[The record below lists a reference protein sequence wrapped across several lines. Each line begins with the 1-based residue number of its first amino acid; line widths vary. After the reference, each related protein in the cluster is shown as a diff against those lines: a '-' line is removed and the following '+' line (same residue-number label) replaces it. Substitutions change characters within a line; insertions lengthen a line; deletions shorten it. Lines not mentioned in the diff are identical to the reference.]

1 MGGELLKSSASKPL
15 SYTEIFY
22 EHFPFYLSI
31 GMTYDQYWNDD
42 CMLVKYYREAHRLRN
57 ERKNQELWLQGL
69 YIYEALCDVA
79 PVLHAFAKSGTKPRP
94 YLSKPFPITMEEV
107 KRDKEEQEKLNRQKA
122 KALFEAW
129 AARLKLPEEKGVSAD
144 GNNN

>member
-1 MGGELLKSSASKPL
+1 
-15 SYTEIFY
+15 
-22 EHFPFYLSI
+22 
-31 GMTYDQYWNDD
+31 MTYDQYWNDD

-79 PVLHAFAKSGTKPRP
+79 PILHAFAKSGTKPRP

>member
-1 MGGELLKSSASKPL
+1 MGGELLKNSASKPL

-122 KALFEAW
+122 MALFEAW

>member
-79 PVLHAFAKSGTKPRP
+79 PILHPFAKSGTRPRP
-94 YLSKPFPITMEEV
+94 YPNKPFPLTREEV
-107 KRDKEEQEKLNRQKA
+107 ERDKKEQEKLNRQKA